1 MVGSGVDGLLFGFL
15 GEGFFWEGGR
25 AMTAS
30 FIWLRLCTE
39 ALTGRG

>member
-1 MVGSGVDGLLFGFL
+1 MVGSGVYGLPFFGIFGL
-15 GEGFFWEGGR
+15 IGFFGG

-30 FIWLRLCTE
+30 FTWLLLCTE